1 MQALLD
7 NILKLVEEDRKL
19 QVQRIK
25 DGDNYRIDHLRMN
38 KNQCEFGVN
47 GDEAG
52 AWLFRYLV
60 TAEIGADAHAAWQAY
75 LNAWEMLNEKYK
87 K

>member
-19 QVQRIK
+19 QAQRIK

-38 KNQCEFGVN
+38 KNQCNSGVKLPQCVGN
-47 GDEAG
+47 VE
-52 AWLFRYLV
+52 
-60 TAEIGADAHAAWQAY
+60 
-75 LNAWEMLNEKYK
+75 
-87 K
+87 